1 MAKLI
6 YSICITFIVM
16 SEIVT
21 IRLSRELKRKIK
33 ELNINVSEIVRKA
46 LEEEVE
52 KREREALLKS
62 LAEARRVLSKL
73 SDEEIVQAVRGSREE
88 R

>member
-1 MAKLI
+1 
-6 YSICITFIVM
+6 M

-33 ELNINVSEIVRKA
+33 EFNINVSELVRRA
-46 LEEEVE
+46 LEEEV
-52 KREREALLKS
+52 KKKEREALLKS
-62 LAEARRVLSKL
+62 LAEARRVLSKF
-73 SDEEIVQAVRGSREE
+73 SDEEIVQAVRSSREE

>member
-1 MAKLI
+1 
-6 YSICITFIVM
+6 M

-73 SDEEIVQAVRGSREE
+73 SDE
-88 R
+88 

>member
-1 MAKLI
+1 
-6 YSICITFIVM
+6 M

-21 IRLSRELKRKIK
+21 VRVNKELKRKIK
-33 ELNINVSEIVRKA
+33 EFNINVSEVVRKA

-52 KREREALLKS
+52 KREKEALLKS
-62 LAEARRVLSKL
+62 LAEAKRVLSKL
-73 SDEEIVQAVRGSREE
+73 SDEDIIQAIRSSREE